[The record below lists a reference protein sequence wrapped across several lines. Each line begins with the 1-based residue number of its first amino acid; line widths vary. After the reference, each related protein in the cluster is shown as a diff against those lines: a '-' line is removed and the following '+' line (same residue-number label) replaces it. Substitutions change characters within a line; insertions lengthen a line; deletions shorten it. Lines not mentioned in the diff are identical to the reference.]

1 VRLLTTREEV
11 MSRLYKIG
19 SGAAAMGAIHVLTL
33 LLSWYVQVIDG
44 TEKYIQGLVSPYATM
59 MSLVGGILAGVGVII
74 IHVIKG
80 LRTMKNVL
88 GISIIVGGLLTTI
101 SPIYSYWFWLLEL
114 SSYSRFDL
122 GFFAATFTGVILLA
136 VGALA
141 LLTPVKEEVIPSTLA
156 AMPPAG
162 PELMEAGVAAPSPS
176 RPATTKI
183 VPAPDVAEAICSI
196 CFDFIPE
203 GEAVRCSSCDAIFHK
218 GCIDS
223 WVSINGICPS
233 CKAVVTE
240 S

>member
-1 VRLLTTREEV
+1 MLTTREEV

-44 TEKYIQGLVSPYATM
+44 TEKCIQGLVSPYATM

-74 IHVIKG
+74 IHFIKG
-80 LRTMKNVL
+80 LRVMKNVL
-88 GISIIVGGLLTTI
+88 GVSIIVGGLLATI
-101 SPIYSYWFWLLEL
+101 SPIYSYWFWLLGL

-122 GFFAATFTGVILLA
+122 GFFVAAFTGVVLLA
-136 VGALA
+136 VGGLA
-141 LLTPVKEEVIPSTLA
+141 LLTPVKEEVIPSTFA
-156 AMPPAG
+156 ALPPAG
-162 PELMEAGVAAPSPS
+162 PELMEAGVTAPSPS

-183 VPAPDVAEAICSI
+183 VPAPDVEEAICSI
-196 CFDFIPE
+196 CFDFIPR
-203 GEAVRCSSCDAIFHK
+203 GEAVRCSNCDAIFHK

-223 WVSINGICPS
+223 WVSVNGTCPS

>member
-1 VRLLTTREEV
+1 MSLLTTREEV

-33 LLSWYVQVIDG
+33 LLSWYIQVIDG
-44 TEKYIQGLVSPYATM
+44 TEKLIQGLVSPYATI
-59 MSLVGGILAGVGVII
+59 MSLIGGVLAGVGVII
-74 IHVIKG
+74 IHFIKG
-80 LRTMKNVL
+80 LRAMKNVL
-88 GISIIVGGLLTTI
+88 GASIIVGGLLATA

-122 GFFAATFTGVILLA
+122 GFFAAIFTGIILLA
-136 VGALA
+136 IGALA
-141 LLTPVKEEVIPSTLA
+141 ALTPIKEEVIPMVFTTA
-156 AMPPAG
+156 PQAMP
-162 PELMEAGVAAPSPS
+162 ELFGSGMATPSPS
-176 RPATTKI
+176 RPATTRL
-183 VPAPDVAEAICSI
+183 VPVPDIEEAICSI

-203 GEAVRCSSCDAIFHK
+203 GEAVRCSNCDALFHR

-233 CKAVVTE
+233 CKAIVTE